1 MNQAYSR
8 LAREATIE
16 LHEQKSRFI
25 AIGRPVATEAEAIEF
40 LASVRSTYPDASH
53 HVYAYS
59 LCIDQFQQR
68 FSDDGE
74 PSGTAGKPVLN
85 VLLKSGISQSI
96 IVVVRYFGGI
106 LLGSG
111 GLIRAY
117 GRSAALL
124 VQETGIENLTP
135 CRQFRVTLPYSDFDS
150 AMRMLPALGAQVTNT
165 RFALDA
171 ELIVSVPIEQES
183 SFLYQ
188 ITELT
193 RDGALIEST
202 GDGYIREI
210 AVFNIASEQ
219 NE

>member
-8 LAREATIE
+8 LAREASIE

-25 AIGRPVATEAEAIEF
+25 AIGRPVATEAEAIDF
-40 LASVRSTYPDASH
+40 LSSVRTTYPDATH

-59 LCIDQFQQR
+59 LCVDQFQQR
-68 FSDDGE
+68 FSDAGE

-96 IVVVRYFGGI
+96 IVVVRYFGGT

-124 VQETGIENLTP
+124 VQEAGIEHLAP
-135 CRQFRVTLPYSDFDS
+135 CRQFRVTLSYSDFDS
-150 AMRMLPALGAQVTNT
+150 AVRILSALGAQVTKT
-165 RFALDA
+165 RFAMDV
-171 ELIVSVPIEQES
+171 ELSVSVPIEQES
-183 SFLYQ
+183 VFQYQ

-210 AVFNIASEQ
+210 GVFKAASEQ
-219 NE
+219 TE